1 MSTVA
6 TTGERRELTPTAGA
20 EIRSSLLRRLAP
32 LAILPALG
40 LVVWEAAVAVM
51 QPAVWLLPAPHDIA
65 GTLATEHDRLWF
77 HAQATLQ
84 TAIIGLALA
93 AVAGLALAAA
103 ISASRVVER
112 TVYPWIIASQTVPVL
127 AVAPL
132 LGIWV
137 GYGAAQLLVVTIFC
151 FFPIVVT
158 GVDSLRAGR
167 PELTAAARSL
177 GAGPLEIWRRVTF
190 PAALP
195 ALFSG
200 LRLAAVFAVTGAVV
214 AEYVGADRGL
224 GFLTEF
230 ATAQFETVLTFA
242 AVVWLAVLGV
252 AAFGL
257 ISFTERLAMPWRHRS
272 TRRRR
277 AS

>member
-1 MSTVA
+1 M
-6 TTGERRELTPTAGA
+6 
-20 EIRSSLLRRLAP
+20 
-32 LAILPALG
+32 
-40 LVVWEAAVAVM
+40 
-51 QPAVWLLPAPHDIA
+51 
-65 GTLATEHDRLWF
+65 
-77 HAQATLQ
+77 
-84 TAIIGLALA
+84 
-93 AVAGLALAAA
+93 
-103 ISASRVVER
+103 
-112 TVYPWIIASQTVPVL
+112 L

-137 GYGAAQLLVVTIFC
+137 GYGAAQLLVVTVFC

-158 GVDSLRAGR
+158 GVDSLRIGGPETRPPRRGR
-167 PELTAAARSL
+167 SGPDRSTS
-177 GAGPLEIWRRVTF
+177 GGRVTF

-224 GFLTEF
+224 GFLTEL

-242 AVVWLAVLGV
+242 AIVWLAALGI
-252 AAFGL
+252 AAFAL
-257 ISFTERLAMPWRHRS
+257 ISFTERLAMPWRHRP

-277 AS
+277 TR

>member
-1 MSTVA
+1 M
-6 TTGERRELTPTAGA
+6 
-20 EIRSSLLRRLAP
+20 SSLASARGRPRPVGPGAAWAAAVLWRALP
-32 LAILPALG
+32 LALLPALG
-40 LVVWEAAVAVM
+40 LGLWEAGVLIAD
-51 QPAVWLLPAPHDIA
+51 PAPWLVPAPHDIA
-65 GTLATEHDRLWF
+65 QTLATEHDRLWF
-77 HAQATLQ
+77 HAQATIR
-84 TAIIGLALA
+84 TALLGLLLA
-93 AVAGLALAAA
+93 GLAGLALAAA
-103 ISASRVVER
+103 ISASRVVEQ

-137 GYGAAQLLVVTIFC
+137 GYGAAQLLVVTVFC

-158 GVDSLRAGR
+158 GVDSLRIERGD
-167 PELTAAARSL
+167 LTTAARSL
-177 GAGPLEIWRRVTF
+177 GAGPFDIWRRITF

-224 GFLTEF
+224 GFLTEL

-242 AVVWLAVLGV
+242 AIVWLAALGI
-252 AAFGL
+252 AAFAL
-257 ISFTERLAMPWRHRS
+257 ISFTERLAMPWRHRP

-277 AS
+277 TR